1 MTEETKSYL
10 LTLKKMH
17 DELQDEYER
26 AVFFYACCAFQEHA
40 RGRWETKYVT
50 KSQLLDYL
58 CRVGLAHRRADGKLP
73 DDRKLRETAREL
85 LAKGYPLLAS
95 SKVRGYFIAASLDE
109 IDAPERENHAR
120 ALATLAVG
128 NGYKRVRSLLSG
140 QGRLF

>member
-1 MTEETKSYL
+1 MTTAEREYL
-10 LTLKKMH
+10 QTLKKMH

-40 RGRWETKYVT
+40 RGNWKSKYVT

-109 IDAPERENHAR
+109 IDAPARENHAR
-120 ALATLAVG
+120 ALATLAVDK
-128 NGYKRVRSLLSG
+128 GYDRVRVLLSG

>member
-1 MTEETKSYL
+1 MTEETRGYL
-10 LTLKKMH
+10 QTLKKMH

-58 CRVGLAHRRADGKLP
+58 CRVGLAHRRSDGKLP

-95 SKVRGYFIAASLDE
+95 SKVRGYFIAESLDE
-109 IDAPERENHAR
+109 IDAPERENYAR
-120 ALATLAVG
+120 ARTTLAMG
-128 NGYKRVRSLLSG
+128 KGYTRVRALLSG

>member
-1 MTEETKSYL
+1 MTEQTKSYL

-17 DELQDEYER
+17 DELQDQYER

-40 RGRWETKYVT
+40 RGKWETKYVT

-73 DDRKLRETAREL
+73 DDRKLRETASEL
-85 LAKGYPLLAS
+85 LVKGYPLLAT
-95 SKVRGYFIAASLDE
+95 SKARGYFIAASLDE

-120 ALATLAVG
+120 ALSTLAREK
-128 NGYKRVRSLLSG
+128 GYKRVRSLLSG